1 MEGCLSSYPVQALRE
16 KYLYNLFHSIIHRT
30 RTDNLKICIE
40 QHAHRTGTA
49 FGKEGPRVLG
59 MFLRP
64 AIILEAVT
72 TQCPLLLSISLGE
85 ECHQP
90 IL

>member
-40 QHAHRTGTA
+40 TQKILISQRNLE
-49 FGKEGPRVLG
+49 KEKRSWKNQAP
-59 MFLRP
+59 
-64 AIILEAVT
+64 
-72 TQCPLLLSISLGE
+72 
-85 ECHQP
+85 
-90 IL
+90 